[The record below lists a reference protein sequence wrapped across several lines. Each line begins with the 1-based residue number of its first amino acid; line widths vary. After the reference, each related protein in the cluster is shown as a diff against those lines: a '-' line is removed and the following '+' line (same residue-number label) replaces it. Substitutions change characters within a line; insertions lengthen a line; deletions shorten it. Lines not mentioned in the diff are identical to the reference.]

1 MFKIIY
7 QTPLSVAVNAGR
19 TCWQSQD
26 KGGCYP
32 TPTNEIVEADKQ
44 FLDRI
49 LRKHKHGS
57 VAEHIRFVL
66 ESDSSNEDINDY
78 LTTIDYLLNNKFTY
92 KIYDEKSGKTTYSTN
107 LRVLLEWK
115 DEDVYT
121 FSASNLKQ
129 ELDENLL
136 FLFED

>member
-1 MFKIIY
+1 MFKILY

-19 TCWQSQD
+19 TCWQSQE

-32 TPTNEIVEADKQ
+32 NPTNEIVEADKN

-49 LRKHKHGS
+49 LTKMKHRS

-66 ESDSSNEDINDY
+66 EADSSDEDINDY
-78 LTTIDYLLNNKFTY
+78 LTIIHYLVDNKFTY
-92 KIYDEKSGKTTYSTN
+92 KEYDEKSGKTLFSTN

-115 DEDVYT
+115 DEMDYT
-121 FSASNLKQ
+121 FSASGIKQ
-129 ELDENLL
+129 ELDKNLL
-136 FLFED
+136 FLFGQ

>member
-1 MFKIIY
+1 MLKIIY

-19 TCWQSQD
+19 TCWQSQE

-32 TPTNEIVEADKQ
+32 IPTNEIVEADKQ

-66 ESDSSNEDINDY
+66 ECNGEPE
-78 LTTIDYLLNNKFTY
+78 LLHFFQTNKFSFVEFNKENNNHY
-92 KIYDEKSGKTTYSTN
+92 ISTN

-115 DEDVYT
+115 DEDNYT
-121 FSASNLKQ
+121 FSASNLKRG
-129 ELDENLL
+129 LDKNLL